1 MKRFSKM
8 TVYIIIGAI
17 IFLTIIGFIWTI
29 GSSFTKNQKIF
40 EQGSLLG
47 MIPDGRYRGS
57 IDVPQKSW
65 VGKKFDREQGKGV
78 NIVSL
83 LGKESESFPFI
94 TRIEKG
100 SHDSELDVLV
110 LDYNLPENPWWLRR
124 VKDEV
129 VEVSPSKYLGKVHF
143 RFFPGYPFTI
153 GFFHLER

>member
-57 IDVPQKSW
+57 IDFPQKSW
-65 VGKKFDREQGKGV
+65 IGKKFDREHNSGV

-83 LGKESESFPFI
+83 FGKESERFPFV

-100 SHDSELDVLV
+100 THDGELDVLT
-110 LDYNLPENPWWLRR
+110 LDYDVSGNPWWLRR

-129 VEVSPSKYLGKVHF
+129 VEVAPGKYIGKVHV
-143 RFFPGYPFTI
+143 RFFPGYPFTV
-153 GFFHLER
+153 GFFNLER